1 MPVIAVLGTMDTKA
15 EELGHVAQ
23 EIRRLGHAPLLVDV
37 GTGGPPRIAP
47 DITREA
53 VAAAASIE
61 LAALIARQDRGEC
74 VAAMAA
80 AAAAFVPRLAR
91 EARIDG
97 IIALGG
103 GGGTA
108 IGTAAMR
115 ALPIGF
121 PKLMVSTLASGN
133 TAPYVGGRDIV
144 MFPSIVD
151 LSGLNRVSRL
161 LLSRAAGAICGMIA
175 QRPAPEPSD
184 RPVIVASMFGNTTLC
199 VTAARAILEQA
210 GYEVL
215 IFHATGAGGKTM
227 EGLIESGMASGVLD
241 VTTTEWAD
249 ELVGGILSA
258 GNTRLDAAKE
268 AGVPTVVAPGCLD
281 MVNFGEPA
289 SVPALRGTAIL
300 PAQSA
305 SHFDAHNARRVCRTG
320 PDSRAE
326 SQRLPCAEHRTVS
339 HEGPERDRRARPTVL
354 GSRRGRSPVGGPQA
368 RSAPRG
374 TAGRARRTDQ

>member
-1 MPVIAVLGTMDTKA
+1 
-15 EELGHVAQ
+15 
-23 EIRRLGHAPLLVDV
+23 
-37 GTGGPPRIAP
+37 
-47 DITREA
+47 
-53 VAAAASIE
+53 
-61 LAALIARQDRGEC
+61 
-74 VAAMAA
+74 
-80 AAAAFVPRLAR
+80 
-91 EARIDG
+91 
-97 IIALGG
+97 
-103 GGGTA
+103 
-108 IGTAAMR
+108 
-115 ALPIGF
+115 
-121 PKLMVSTLASGN
+121 
-133 TAPYVGGRDIV
+133 

-289 SVPALRGTAIL
+289 SVPAPSRDGDSTGTIRKSL
-300 PAQSA
+300 
-305 SHFDAHNARRVCRTG
+305 
-320 PDSRAE
+320 
-326 SQRLPCAEHRTVS
+326 
-339 HEGPERDRRARPTVL
+339 
-354 GSRRGRSPVGGPQA
+354 
-368 RSAPRG
+368 
-374 TAGRARRTDQ
+374 